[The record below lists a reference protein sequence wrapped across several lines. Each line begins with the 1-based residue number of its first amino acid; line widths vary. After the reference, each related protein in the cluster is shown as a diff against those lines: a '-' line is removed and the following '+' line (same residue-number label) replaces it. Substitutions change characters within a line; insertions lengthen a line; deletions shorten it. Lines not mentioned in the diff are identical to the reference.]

1 MIRRMIKSAP
11 PWPAGALLL
20 ALALSGCT
28 GQAAPEPAASTSY
41 ALVEDLCER
50 LDHAWITEFTG
61 ASVTHKSDYPGRET
75 TRRCSAASWSVDKR
89 KMISVQ
95 VTTSTV
101 GGMKPQPEP
110 AEPLDGVGD
119 QAYVYYGDP
128 LTYVNEL
135 LGGETTNRMD
145 RLLAA
150 EGPAHVML
158 HLTISAP
165 SVPDDAAVQA
175 MLAAYGKDVFAL
187 MAESPNP

>member
-1 MIRRMIKSAP
+1 MIKSARL
-11 PWPAGALLL
+11 WPTGALLL

-28 GQAAPEPAASTSY
+28 GQAAPEPAESTSY
-41 ALVEDLCER
+41 RLVEDLCER
-50 LDHAWITEFTG
+50 LEHAWITEFTG
-61 ASVTHKSDYPGRET
+61 APVTYKSDYPGRET
-75 TRRCSAASWSVDKR
+75 TRRCSAGSWSADKR
-89 KMISVQ
+89 KLISVQ

-101 GGMKPQPEP
+101 GGIKPQPAP

-119 QAYVYYGDP
+119 QAYVYYGEP
-128 LTYVNEL
+128 LTHVSEL

-150 EGPAHVML
+150 QGSANVML
-158 HLTISAP
+158 YLTISAP

-175 MLAAYGKDVFAL
+175 VLTEYGKDVFAL